1 MTRPELSR
9 EGARLV
15 AVLRE
20 LRQRTGLSLA
30 GLAAA
35 TAFSKSSW
43 ERYLN
48 GRTLPP
54 RAAVQALCR
63 LAEEPDGRCLALWEM
78 AEAEWGGRAKEAAPR
93 PGPAA
98 GPVADPVAPRPAPGR
113 APGPAP
119 AGPDR
124 PMPEA
129 VLPEAQRPRP
139 QGMLTLAAV
148 VAGCAVTVAVL
159 VPVLL
164 LLAHR
169 DGAARPSVP
178 VAGSQASGPRCR
190 AAACEGEDPLT
201 TGCAAE
207 PDTLAE
213 HRTATGATVQLR
225 YSAACGTSWAR
236 MWGARIGDRVEVTAG
251 AAGGPGHAAQVGDRA
266 EADTYVHTV
275 MSVTHPGTVV
285 RACFLPAAGGA
296 RECFRATADHDPAT
310 PATTGATPATTD
322 AATATATAGSA
333 SARATAGPDTPAA
346 VQSLST
352 AKRRGA
358 RSSSVTK
365 ATAAA
370 TDAPR

>member
-1 MTRPELSR
+1 M
-9 EGARLV
+9 
-15 AVLRE
+15 RE

-63 LAEEPDGRCLALWEM
+63 LAGEPDGRCLALWEM

-98 GPVADPVAPRPAPGR
+98 DPVAAPPAPE
-113 APGPAP
+113 PAP
-119 AGPDR
+119 AAAPAGGEGATPGGVSPAPRRPRHRGVLGP
-124 PMPEA
+124 A
-129 VLPEAQRPRP
+129 VL
-139 QGMLTLAAV
+139 
-148 VAGCAVTVAVL
+148 VAGCAVMVAVL

-169 DGAARPSVP
+169 DGTAPPSASAAVP
-178 VAGSQASGPRCR
+178 RAAGPLCR
-190 AAACEGEDPLT
+190 AAACEGEDPVT

-225 YSAACGTSWAR
+225 YSAVCGTSWAR
-236 MWGARIGDRVEVTAG
+236 MWGARIGDRVEVTAAG
-251 AAGGPGHAAQVGDRA
+251 EGGPGHSARVGDQA
-266 EADTYVHTV
+266 QADTYVHTV

-285 RACFLPAAGGA
+285 RACFRPVADGA
-296 RECFRATADHDPAT
+296 RECFRATADHDPSGPATSASPPVPANSRTSAT
-310 PATTGATPATTD
+310 P
-322 AATATATAGSA
+322 
-333 SARATAGPDTPAA
+333 
-346 VQSLST
+346 
-352 AKRRGA
+352 
-358 RSSSVTK
+358 
-365 ATAAA
+365 
-370 TDAPR
+370 